1 MIGDG
6 QPRVVSS
13 QFAPALLGQRINQG
27 MTKVRVPGQP
37 RSKEWTDFFVLLRR
51 AGRML
56 SANDP
61 LRLGAA
67 TAFFTTFAL
76 PPIVIILIQVLGSL
90 YSKSIVRQMLLTKVA
105 DLLGAS
111 AAGLV
116 QQILQNV
123 TNVERS
129 RTVTW
134 LGFAFLLFIA
144 TTLFVVIQHSLNQLW
159 SIRPEHG
166 FSPFSNLLKERGR
179 SLRVLLATAGLSMLA
194 FLVDAMLSLFA
205 HSLVDF
211 NASFGYYVVQTLNR
225 LASLL
230 ILIAWF
236 AFTFRTLSLA
246 IVSWR
251 AVLPGAVLTAVL
263 IDLGEF
269 ILGYLLVPRNLGPI
283 YGPASSIVLVLLF
296 VFYCA
301 MIFYYGA
308 CFTKV
313 YAHYIGHDIK
323 PKRHAVRYRLV
334 NLPEEEGS

>member
-1 MIGDG
+1 
-6 QPRVVSS
+6 
-13 QFAPALLGQRINQG
+13 
-27 MTKVRVPGQP
+27 MTKVRVPGEP
-37 RSKEWTDFFVLLRR
+37 RPKEWTDFFVLLRR

-76 PPIVIILIQVLGSL
+76 PPIVIILVQVLGSL
-90 YSKSIVRQMLLTKVA
+90 YSKSIVRQMLLTKVS

-159 SIRPEHG
+159 SIRPETG

-179 SLRVLLATAGLSMLA
+179 SLRVLLATAGLSTLA
-194 FLVDAMLSLFA
+194 FLVDALLSLFA

-211 NASFGYYVVQTLNR
+211 NASFSYYAVQTLNR

-308 CFTKV
+308 CFTNV

-334 NLPEEEGS
+334 NLPEEEASAKT